1 MAKPEPIMDA
11 PIAGQSLTTEVGGR
25 PWQQPAKYS
34 TVEDAL
40 EFYAKKIT
48 DPAINSSLLD
58 ALEMG
63 TPVSSVAE
71 VIVQSSAME
80 GLHTIDVSILL
91 LPVVMELIAYVAD
104 EAEIKYNMGIDTE
117 IDQDIIPDSII
128 ELAIKKAKDKMPE
141 EEEEKQEEVM
151 GLNEE
156 LPEPQPTGLMA
167 RTETEDT
174 PMETPDAEPEATP
187 ETGSLMARRA

>member
-1 MAKPEPIMDA
+1 MDA

-25 PWQQPAKYS
+25 RWQQPAKYS
-34 TVEDAL
+34 SVEDAL

-71 VIVQSSAME
+71 VIVQSAAME

-91 LPVVMELIAYVAD
+91 LPVVMELVAYVAD
-104 EAEIKYNMGIDTE
+104 EAEIEYNMGIDTE
-117 IDQDIIPDSII
+117 IDQDIIPDSTI

-141 EEEEKQEEVM
+141 EEKEEEVM
-151 GLNEE
+151 ELNEE

-174 PMETPDAEPEATP
+174 PMETPDAELEATP